1 MKKLII
7 TATVFL
13 FLGLSSISAKD
24 TNYIKNNSLTAGT
37 VKSMYFPYSTNIKV
51 EMELVYTKG
60 DYSLWRCK
68 NEYVDKYPGNALTGK
83 NYNYFVYK
91 NNSYH
96 LSIRE
101 NNKQDIFKYFSD
113 IDAEKL
119 FI

>member
-7 TATVFL
+7 TGSLLLLMGASTVFANEMNP
-13 FLGLSSISAKD
+13 GSK
-24 TNYIKNNSLTAGT
+24 KNITTGT
-37 VKSMYFPYSTNIKV
+37 VKSLYFPFSTNIKV
-51 EMELVYTKG
+51 DMELVYTKG
-60 DYSLWRCK
+60 NYSLWRCK
-68 NEYVDKYPGNALTGK
+68 NEYVDKYPENCLTGK

-96 LSIRE
+96 LAIRE

-113 IDAEKL
+113 FDGAEL

>member
-7 TATVFL
+7 TGSIIL
-13 FLGLSSISAKD
+13 FLGTSAIFA
-24 TNYIKNNSLTAGT
+24 NEMNPGNNNNLTAGT
-37 VKSMYFPYSTNIKV
+37 VKALYFPYSTNIKV
-51 EMELVYTKG
+51 DMELVYTKG
-60 DYSLWRCK
+60 KYSLWRCK
-68 NEYVDKYPGNALTGK
+68 DEYVDKYPGNELTGK
-83 NYNYFVYK
+83 NFKYFVYK